1 MRLRFE
7 LSLGLG
13 ALLALQL
20 LTAFAAIGLLSR
32 VSPAVAQII
41 DDNVYSIEA
50 VEEMLAVLAGDPTQT
65 AAAER
70 FYGAH
75 ERAASNVT
83 EDAERPLLAA
93 VLESAPDA
101 LEDDPEARAETITA
115 LRELGRVNRV
125 SMADQDLQAQR
136 IGITG
141 AWAAVMLGVVTSL
154 FGAMVYRRLRTRME
168 DSLLEVDAA
177 LRAARGGDT
186 LRRCASVD
194 APEEIVRIADNVNW
208 TLDHIL
214 APGANPIPEEH
225 AALLVLLDRQPG
237 PAALLDGDRVLGAN
251 SAAIDRIASG
261 DRPGGGDDW
270 EVVEVSGT
278 TLRLCFALSPS

>member
-1 MRLRFE
+1 MRLRVE

-41 DDNVYSIEA
+41 EDNVYSIEA
-50 VEEMLAVLAGDPTQT
+50 VEEMLAVLADHPDQT
-65 AAAER
+65 TAEER

-83 EDAERPLLAA
+83 EAAEEPLLAA
-93 VLESAPDA
+93 ILRESPAAFDGDEA
-101 LEDDPEARAETITA
+101 ARAETITA
-115 LRELGRVNRV
+115 LRELGRVNRA
-125 SMADQDLQAQR
+125 SMEQRDLQAQR

-141 AWAAVMLGVVTSL
+141 AWAAVMLGFTSFL
-154 FGAMVYRRLRTRME
+154 FGATVYRRLRARLE
-168 DSLLEVDAA
+168 DSLLEVDDA
-177 LRAARGGDT
+177 LQAARGGDP
-186 LRRCASVD
+186 LRRCAQVD

-214 APGANPIPEEH
+214 APGASAIPEEH

-237 PAALLDGDRVLGAN
+237 PAALLDGDRVLAAN
-251 SAAIDRIASG
+251 NAAIDRIAA
-261 DRPGGGDDW
+261 DDPPGADGW
-270 EVVEVSGT
+270 EVVAVPGT
-278 TLRLCFALSPS
+278 TLRLCFAPVL